1 MYQASKATWN
11 HLVDYKQGCESGKFI
26 AIRVIDFW
34 ADHEFAYRCKVS
46 VGLMSS
52 ELWTFTLC
60 ELNFL
65 HSRQT
70 QYEPILTSQKAPWL
84 MTSHNWFQY
93 RFRELAKIFGWIEAE
108 NYVNNAYS
116 HSPGVFLIF
125 HLFLAQNGSSK
136 TIIFLLGW
144 WIQGNSSQVTWHIG
158 SWHTLK
164 RVPWWELTFPI
175 PKGSFLSNL
184 LERLL
189 VFPEQGIRLS

>member
-26 AIRVIDFW
+26 AIRVIDFR
-34 ADHEFAYRCKVS
+34 ADHEFAYRCMVS

-52 ELWTFTLC
+52 ELWTFTVC

-70 QYEPILTSQKAPWL
+70 QYEPILTSQKASWL

-93 RFRELAKIFGWIEAE
+93 RLRELAQIFGWILTHQEF
-108 NYVNNAYS
+108 S
-116 HSPGVFLIF
+116 WSFIFFLRKT
-125 HLFLAQNGSSK
+125 ASSK

-144 WIQGNSSQVTWHIG
+144 WIQDNWSQVTWHIG
-158 SWHTLK
+158 RWHTLK
-164 RVPWWELTFPI
+164 RVHWWELTFPI
-175 PKGSFLSNL
+175 QRAFSFQTCWNNC
-184 LERLL
+184 
-189 VFPEQGIRLS
+189 